1 MERIK
6 EAKSDAQFPDEV
18 DTPRDVPA
26 RVRFQKYRGLKS
38 FRTSPWDKYENL
50 PIEYAR
56 IFQFEN
62 IKKTLKKLFKES
74 NSDIEVSNREGLNH
88 IITSQLYVNRNF
100 NGICVL
106 AWCICSNSFKKRAY
120 IDSNK

>member
-1 MERIK
+1 M
-6 EAKSDAQFPDEV
+6 
-18 DTPRDVPA
+18 PA

-62 IKKTLKKLFKES
+62 IKKT
-74 NSDIEVSNREGLNH
+74 
-88 IITSQLYVNRNF
+88 
-100 NGICVL
+100 
-106 AWCICSNSFKKRAY
+106 FKK
-120 IDSNK
+120 ILKEGSNGVEVYTILFDFLYYLLKRKILNIYKNDL